1 MNKKYFF
8 LNIKLSILIFIKKLF
23 YTFQSIFYIKKKV
36 FVDEKNFIISNSKF
50 LKNSLIFSPEY
61 IFDNQLN
68 MTLELVKKLHGK
80 TKFR

>member
-8 LNIKLSILIFIKKLF
+8 LNIKISILIFIKKLF
-23 YTFQSIFYIKKKV
+23 YTFQSIFNIKNV
-36 FVDEKNFIISNSKF
+36 FVDETNFITSNSKF

-68 MTLELVKKLHGK
+68 MTLELVKKLHGNK
-80 TKFR
+80 YFCN